1 MTTGRCSP
9 GGHAICR
16 PRCLPPTGRGLRPPP
31 GQPTKTDVA
40 LRPSGVGWRRRG
52 EVIDA
57 DPQAN
62 ASAHLGIVDSQP
74 FTLNDVLTINPATRQ
89 VAPGMLADAVV
100 HAGEGTVPAGYGPPA
115 DATFGEAKLGGH
127 HVDAVPARRR
137 VTRLGREK
145 LIPKGLCR
153 YFAGPCE
160 HAGQCLSPTCYSQW
174 SFVRSQHMDAA
185 LRRPRPAAVVPDELR
200 HRSIERKP
208 NRWGSVMVGGFGHS
222 HRDSS
227 RTTRGRRRAGVA
239 LTGLLV
245 TLGAGSVTSAYAA
258 AGDLSFVA
266 GNGTPGPATEG
277 PATNSSLNSPTGV
290 AVDAAA
296 NVYIA
301 DYTNSRVEKVTPA
314 ATVPAAPTGLTATPG
329 NGSATLTFTPGSDGG
344 AAASFE
350 SSTDGTAWQAL
361 PTTGPDADGALTGT
375 VAGLTNGTAY
385 TVAVRAVNIVGAGAP
400 SASTTVTPAPAVVL
414 TPIQAKYAAL
424 GGPTSFLGASVGPEF
439 DTPGGRAQRYE
450 HGHIYWSAGTGAHE
464 VHGTIL
470 EKFVGFGG
478 VPSFLGYPVTDETGL
493 PGGAVSAF
501 TGGSVYWS
509 MGTGAFEVHG
519 LIGVH
524 YRDLGGPAGLGYP
537 VTDETTTP
545 DGAGRYNHFTG
556 GSIYWTPATG
566 AHEVH
571 GAIRARWAALGWEQ
585 GLAGYPVTD
594 ETDVPGVPGARM
606 SVFAGTNAAIYWSP
620 ATGAHEVYGSIRA
633 FYTDRA
639 GGPAGRLGL
648 PTSGEYATQS
658 GRASNFTHGRLDW
671 NARTGA
677 VTG

>member
-1 MTTGRCSP
+1 
-9 GGHAICR
+9 
-16 PRCLPPTGRGLRPPP
+16 
-31 GQPTKTDVA
+31 
-40 LRPSGVGWRRRG
+40 
-52 EVIDA
+52 
-57 DPQAN
+57 
-62 ASAHLGIVDSQP
+62 
-74 FTLNDVLTINPATRQ
+74 
-89 VAPGMLADAVV
+89 
-100 HAGEGTVPAGYGPPA
+100 
-115 DATFGEAKLGGH
+115 
-127 HVDAVPARRR
+127 
-137 VTRLGREK
+137 
-145 LIPKGLCR
+145 
-153 YFAGPCE
+153 
-160 HAGQCLSPTCYSQW
+160 
-174 SFVRSQHMDAA
+174 
-185 LRRPRPAAVVPDELR
+185 
-200 HRSIERKP
+200 
-208 NRWGSVMVGGFGHS
+208 MVGGFGHS

-277 PATNSSLNSPTGV
+277 PATNSSLKSPAGVAVDAAGNVYIADKGNNAVEKVTAAGQLSVFAGNGTPGAATEGPATSSPLNSPAGVAVDAAGNVYIADTGNNVVEKVTAGGQLSVFAGNGTPGAATKGPATDSSLFYPFGVAVDAAGKVYIADTYNHVVEKVTAAGQLSVLAGNGTPGAATEGPATNSPLNYPTGV

-509 MGTGAFEVHG
+509 PSTGAFEVHG